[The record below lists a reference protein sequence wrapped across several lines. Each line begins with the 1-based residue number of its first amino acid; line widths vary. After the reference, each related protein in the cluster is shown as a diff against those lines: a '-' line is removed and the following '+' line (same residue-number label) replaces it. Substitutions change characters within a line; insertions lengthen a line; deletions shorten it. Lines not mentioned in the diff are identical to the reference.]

1 MSEKTLN
8 NIEESHV
15 KLNWTS
21 KTRWRDK
28 WFDKFEKWD
37 VTGDK
42 WPCPSGCWQSPGPG
56 QTVIWNTN
64 TAGEIQWNRDGTFSV
79 QISPQEDEEYLGEIL
94 ISMDFLGTFSSASSK
109 WILFILNKVKY
120 RGDKKVNKRESQ
132 VGLGEHEEG
141 GEAQVAANIFVQLFW
156 KLIFVRIIFEFISF
170 WKYIHISM
178 MIICFQREALML
190 CFFYFSETTRVTVIR
205 KVIMMIAVTGGGRDW
220 NKVSSWGSGRKFIGR
235 FIVNINLGATQA
247 ETKAV
252 IFHSSSLFMDPPST
266 ASKNTNSYYCSHHT
280 CWEGMV
286 LNSAMVAQSFTQI
299 ICPLSY
305 LTVLNRDI
313 SSRDFSELILLVFH
327 FINFISWFSAGH
339 LIRW

>member
-1 MSEKTLN
+1 MSETTFI

-120 RGDKKVNKRESQ
+120 RGDKNVNKRESQ

-141 GEAQVAANIFVQLFW
+141 RWGPGGTKYICSTFLETNICPHH
-156 KLIFVRIIFEFISF
+156 ICISF

-190 CFFYFSETTRVTVIR
+190 CFFDFSETTRVTVIR
-205 KVIMMIAVTGGGRDW
+205 KVIMMIAVTGEGGTGIRSQ
-220 NKVSSWGSGRKFIGR
+220 VGAQGG
-235 FIVNINLGATQA
+235 NL
-247 ETKAV
+247 
-252 IFHSSSLFMDPPST
+252 
-266 ASKNTNSYYCSHHT
+266 
-280 CWEGMV
+280 
-286 LNSAMVAQSFTQI
+286 
-299 ICPLSY
+299 
-305 LTVLNRDI
+305 
-313 SSRDFSELILLVFH
+313 
-327 FINFISWFSAGH
+327 
-339 LIRW
+339 

>member
-94 ISMDFLGTFSSASSK
+94 ISMGFLGTFSSASSK

-120 RGDKKVNKRESQ
+120 RGDKNVNKRESQ

-141 GEAQVAANIFVQLFW
+141 RWGPGGSKYIFLGTNICLHHIWIYKFLKIYSYLDDDYLFPEGSFDALFLLLFW
-156 KLIFVRIIFEFISF
+156 DDQSHRDQESD
-170 WKYIHISM
+170 HDDRSD
-178 MIICFQREALML
+178 
-190 CFFYFSETTRVTVIR
+190 
-205 KVIMMIAVTGGGRDW
+205 GGR
-220 NKVSSWGSGRKFIGR
+220 
-235 FIVNINLGATQA
+235 
-247 ETKAV
+247 
-252 IFHSSSLFMDPPST
+252 
-266 ASKNTNSYYCSHHT
+266 
-280 CWEGMV
+280 EG
-286 LNSAMVAQSFTQI
+286 
-299 ICPLSY
+299 P
-305 LTVLNRDI
+305 
-313 SSRDFSELILLVFH
+313 E
-327 FINFISWFSAGH
+327 
-339 LIRW
+339 